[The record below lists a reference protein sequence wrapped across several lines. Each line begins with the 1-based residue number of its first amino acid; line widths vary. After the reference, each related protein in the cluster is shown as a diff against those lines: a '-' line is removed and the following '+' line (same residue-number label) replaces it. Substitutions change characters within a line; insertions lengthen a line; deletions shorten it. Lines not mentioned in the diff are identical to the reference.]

1 MAILL
6 EVADYMADT
15 NLLSYR
21 STGLRIRKQLKSQ
34 QTHTQLKGN
43 SRCICVL
50 CVCVRERVPSASR
63 EGKLPSPAPQVALR
77 SKDGQVRGVQIW
89 GLQWQRK

>member
-34 QTHTQLKGN
+34 QTHTQL
-43 SRCICVL
+43 
-50 CVCVRERVPSASR
+50 
-63 EGKLPSPAPQVALR
+63 
-77 SKDGQVRGVQIW
+77 
-89 GLQWQRK
+89 